1 MSWPETT
8 GVPPVVRTVS
18 DLRRYVDTWHKAG
31 ETVVLVPTMGALH
44 LGHLALVE
52 RASRTCTRT
61 IVSLFVNPTQFGPG
75 EDFGSYPRD
84 EAGDAGKLE
93 AARCD
98 LLFAPTLAEMY
109 PNGYATTV
117 IPGAIAEGQCGR
129 FRPGHFAGVATVV
142 TKLLLQSQ
150 ADAACFGEKD
160 YQQLQV
166 IRQVVRDLGIRTR
179 IEGVPTVREPDGL
192 ALSSRNIYL
201 TPEQRS
207 LAPSLFRVLRRMSE
221 RLENGETTV
230 LRAIADGH
238 GELAGTGFSRIDY
251 LEICDA
257 ETLAPLDTINRP
269 GRILAAIWLDRTR
282 LIDNVAVNPPRRVRP

>member
-117 IPGAIAEGQCGR
+117 ISVKRTTSSSRSFARSCGTLAFVHGSKVSR
-129 FRPGHFAGVATVV
+129 RCASRTGSPFRPGT
-142 TKLLLQSQ
+142 S
-150 ADAACFGEKD
+150 
-160 YQQLQV
+160 
-166 IRQVVRDLGIRTR
+166 I
-179 IEGVPTVREPDGL
+179 
-192 ALSSRNIYL
+192 
-201 TPEQRS
+201 
-207 LAPSLFRVLRRMSE
+207 
-221 RLENGETTV
+221 
-230 LRAIADGH
+230 
-238 GELAGTGFSRIDY
+238 
-251 LEICDA
+251 
-257 ETLAPLDTINRP
+257 
-269 GRILAAIWLDRTR
+269 
-282 LIDNVAVNPPRRVRP
+282 